1 MKLGSKY
8 DLLNTPPP
16 HPRRLLSKNI
26 FSASNSFMHI
36 FHMSATYLQS
46 VEKIQ
51 WKLLEELIS
60 QSMHYQPLFTRCSYR
75 KMAKLKA
82 L

>member
-1 MKLGSKY
+1 
-8 DLLNTPPP
+8 
-16 HPRRLLSKNI
+16 
-26 FSASNSFMHI
+26 
-36 FHMSATYLQS
+36 MSVTYLQS

-60 QSMHYQPLFTRCSYR
+60 QSLLYLPLFTWCSYP
-75 KMAKLKA
+75 KMAKLKT